1 MNMSYTIILLVQIL
15 VHLIRHISTII
26 YYRFLLNIHVPIATG
41 SVSYDLGAI
50 LSISIIAT
58 AVISVLITSIIWS
71 ILTYLCCY
79 KRKQRDA
86 ERQERVIY
94 EAVDEQS
101 KKCEEIK
108 MHQSP
113 AYERVE
119 ELKSP

>member
-1 MNMSYTIILLVQIL
+1 MY
-15 VHLIRHISTII
+15 ISIII
-26 YYRFLLNIHVPIATG
+26 YYILYLYLAPCTG
-41 SVSYDLGAI
+41 SMSYDLGAI
-50 LSISIIAT
+50 LSISIVAT

-86 ERQERVIY
+86 ERQEIQERVIY

-113 AYERVE
+113 AYERVG

>member
-1 MNMSYTIILLVQIL
+1 MLVQIL
-15 VHLIRHISTII
+15 HYFNHYI
-26 YYRFLLNIHVPIATG
+26 YLYLATCTG

-71 ILTYLCCY
+71 ILSYLCCY

-113 AYERVE
+113 AYERVG